1 MKLNL
6 YVQGE
11 KRMKEEGKI
20 ALKRAV
26 HRLKTMVSIADSKQ
40 RHNLK
45 QELEEIKALI
55 QIAQKE

>member
-6 YVQGE
+6 YAQGE
-11 KRMKEEGKI
+11 KQMREEGRI

-26 HRLKTMVSIADSKQ
+26 HRLKTMVLMADNKQ

-55 QIAQKE
+55 EIAQKE